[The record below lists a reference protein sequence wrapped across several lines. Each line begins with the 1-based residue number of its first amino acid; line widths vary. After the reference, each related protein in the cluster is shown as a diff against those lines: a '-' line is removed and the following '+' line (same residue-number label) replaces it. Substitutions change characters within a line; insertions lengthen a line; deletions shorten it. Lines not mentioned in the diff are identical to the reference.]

1 MGETTP
7 QDRQTATT
15 RHPTPPHQSLRTS
28 ALSFIAAQSHN
39 PSLPSLID
47 YASLRRLVT
56 PQYTHTFGPAYFVS
70 QNAKLQGAFTIDA
83 FIEHLSGMTARLRRW
98 EIEIKRVVV
107 EEEDNGD
114 AVGSVVVKVG
124 YGMFVEGCEER
135 VENEVVWW
143 LDLEREREG
152 EREWRVSKS
161 LEIVDAVAA
170 GRVRELM
177 TGMKES
183 AAAGVAGEGD

>member
-7 QDRQTATT
+7 QD

-28 ALSFIAAQSHN
+28 ALSFITAQSHN

-47 YASLRRLVT
+47 FASLRRLIT

-70 QNAKLQGAFTIDA
+70 QNPKLQGAFTIDA
-83 FIEHLSGMTARLRRW
+83 FVEHLSGMTARLRRW
-98 EIEIKRVVV
+98 DIEIKRVVV
-107 EEEDNGD
+107 EEEEEDD

-143 LDLEREREG
+143 LDLERDREG
-152 EREWRVSKS
+152 EWRVSKS
-161 LEIVDAVAA
+161 LEMVDPVAA
-170 GRVRELM
+170 GRIRELM
-177 TGMKES
+177 MGRGQGTKEY